1 MNNKVLVVGSLVA
14 VSALSWFASKA
25 YYDDKRDHEVESL
38 REVLKATERHIKVLR
53 EEINS
58 LKAKINEDETVEDT
72 KEDPDISTE
81 ETAETES
88 EDIPD
93 ERENISYRS
102 NGNYTDYSKYY
113 RPGVIKIPNI
123 RVGWETVNNDLKVP
137 YEEPGPITE
146 DTFYEGANEDDWNRQ
161 TFTFYAGDRVLLN
174 EHDIPV
180 EDPEELLGKEFWK
193 YIGEIDPEEKDLAWY
208 RNANVHLLAE
218 VIEYDAYFY
227 DNETQNPS
235 LEVDDE
241 VDTIDPAEL
250 EYPEEDDTDD
260 STYDEESEEVSTDTD
275 DDEESEE
282 VSTDT
287 DDDDGITI
295 N

>member
-25 YYDDKRDHEVESL
+25 YYDDKRNHEVESL
-38 REVLKATERHIKVLR
+38 REVLKTTERHIRALR

-58 LKAKINEDETVEDT
+58 LKSKLSEDKPVEET
-72 KEDPDISTE
+72 KEDPDIPTE

-88 EDIPD
+88 DDIPD

-102 NGNYTDYSKYY
+102 TGNYTDYSKYY
-113 RPGVIKIPNI
+113 KPGVIKIPNI
-123 RVGWETVNNDLKVP
+123 RVGWETVNNDIKVP

-146 DTFYEGANEDDWNRQ
+146 DEFYEGANEDDWIR
-161 TFTFYAGDRVLLN
+161 TTYSFYAGDRVLLN

-180 EDPEELLGKEFWK
+180 EQPEELLGKEFWK
-193 YIGEIDPEEKDLAWY
+193 YIGEIDPEEKKLAWY

-218 VIEYDAYFY
+218 VIEYDAYY
-227 DNETQNPS
+227 YNNETHNPS

-250 EYPEEDDTDD
+250 EYPNDDEDEDIV
-260 STYDEESEEVSTDTD
+260 ESEEVSA
-275 DDEESEE
+275 
-282 VSTDT
+282 DT

>member
-25 YYDDKRDHEVESL
+25 YYDDKRNHEVESL
-38 REVLKATERHIKVLR
+38 REVLKTTERHIHALR
-53 EEINS
+53 DEINS
-58 LKAKINEDETVEDT
+58 LKSKLSEDKTVEET
-72 KEDPDISTE
+72 KEDSDIPSE

-88 EDIPD
+88 DDIPD

-102 NGNYTDYSKYY
+102 TGNYTDYSKYY
-113 RPGVIKIPNI
+113 KPGVIKIPNI
-123 RVGWETVNNDLKVP
+123 RVGWETVNNDIKVP

-146 DTFYEGANEDDWNRQ
+146 DEFYEGANEDDWIR
-161 TFTFYAGDRVLLN
+161 TTYSFYAGDRVLLN

-180 EDPEELLGKEFWK
+180 EQPEELLGKEFWK
-193 YIGEIDPEEKDLAWY
+193 YIGEIDPEEKELAWY

-218 VIEYDAYFY
+218 VIEYDAYYY
-227 DNETQNPS
+227 DNETHNPS

-250 EYPEEDDTDD
+250 EYPNDDEDID
-260 STYDEESEEVSTDTD
+260 ESEEVSTGTD
-275 DDEESEE
+275 E
-282 VSTDT
+282 
-287 DDDDGITI
+287 DDGITI

>member
-25 YYDDKRDHEVESL
+25 YYDDKRNHEVEGL
-38 REVLKATERHIKVLR
+38 REVLKTTERHIHALH

-58 LKAKINEDETVEDT
+58 LKSKLSEDKPVEET
-72 KEDPDISTE
+72 KEDPDIPAE

-88 EDIPD
+88 DDIPD

-102 NGNYTDYSKYY
+102 TGNYTDYSKYY
-113 RPGVIKIPNI
+113 KPGVIKIPNI
-123 RVGWETVNNDLKVP
+123 RVGWETVNNDIKVP

-146 DTFYEGANEDDWNRQ
+146 DEFYEGANEDDWIR
-161 TFTFYAGDRVLLN
+161 TTYSFYAGDRVLLN

-180 EDPEELLGKEFWK
+180 EQPEELLGKEFWK
-193 YIGEIDPEEKDLAWY
+193 YIGEIDPEEKELAWY

-218 VIEYDAYFY
+218 VIEYDAYYY
-227 DNETQNPS
+227 DNETHNPS

-250 EYPEEDDTDD
+250 EYPEDDEDDID
-260 STYDEESEEVSTDTD
+260 
-275 DDEESEE
+275 ESEE

>member
-25 YYDDKRDHEVESL
+25 YYDDKRNHEVESL
-38 REVLKATERHIKVLR
+38 REVLKTTERHIRALR

-58 LKAKINEDETVEDT
+58 LKSKLSEDKSVEET
-72 KEDPDISTE
+72 KEDPDIPAE

-102 NGNYTDYSKYY
+102 TGNYTDYSKYY
-113 RPGVIKIPNI
+113 KPGVIKIPNI
-123 RVGWETVNNDLKVP
+123 RVGWETVNNDIKVP

-146 DTFYEGANEDDWNRQ
+146 DEFYEGANEDDWIR
-161 TFTFYAGDRVLLN
+161 TTYSFYAGDRVLLN

-180 EDPEELLGKEFWK
+180 EQPEELLGKEFWK
-193 YIGEIDPEEKDLAWY
+193 YIGEIDPEEKELAWY

-218 VIEYDAYFY
+218 VIEYDAYYY
-227 DNETQNPS
+227 DNETHNPS

-250 EYPEEDDTDD
+250 EYPE
-260 STYDEESEEVSTDTD
+260 D
-275 DDEESEE
+275 DDEDIDESEE

>member
-25 YYDDKRDHEVESL
+25 YYDDKRNHEVDSL

-81 ETAETES
+81 ETDETES

-180 EDPEELLGKEFWK
+180 EQPEELLGKEFWK
-193 YIGEIDPEEKDLAWY
+193 YIGEIDPEEKELGWF

-250 EYPEEDDTDD
+250 EYPEEDD
-260 STYDEESEEVSTDTD
+260 SDEDVVEEPEEVSTDTD
-275 DDEESEE
+275 DDE
-282 VSTDT
+282 
-287 DDDDGITI
+287 DDGITI

>member
-53 EEINS
+53 DEINS
-58 LKAKINEDETVEDT
+58 LKAKINEDKTVEDT

-81 ETAETES
+81 ETDEAES

-260 STYDEESEEVSTDTD
+260 SEYDEESEEVSADTD
-275 DDEESEE
+275 DDDE
-282 VSTDT
+282 
-287 DDDDGITI
+287 DDGITI

>member
-25 YYDDKRDHEVESL
+25 YYDDKRNHEVESL
-38 REVLKATERHIKVLR
+38 REVLKTTERHIHALR

-58 LKAKINEDETVEDT
+58 LKSKLSEDKTVEEI
-72 KEDPDISTE
+72 KEDPDIPTE

-88 EDIPD
+88 DDIPD

-102 NGNYTDYSKYY
+102 TGNYTDYSKYY
-113 RPGVIKIPNI
+113 KPGVIKIPNI
-123 RVGWETVNNDLKVP
+123 RVGWETVNNDIKVP

-146 DTFYEGANEDDWNRQ
+146 DEFYEGANEDDWIR
-161 TFTFYAGDRVLLN
+161 TTYSFYAGDRVLLN

-180 EDPEELLGKEFWK
+180 EQPEELLGKEFWK
-193 YIGEIDPEEKDLAWY
+193 YIGEIDPEEKELAWY

-218 VIEYDAYFY
+218 VIEYDAYYY
-227 DNETQNPS
+227 DNETHNPS

-250 EYPEEDDTDD
+250 EYPNDEEDVD
-260 STYDEESEEVSTDTD
+260 ESEEVSTDTD
-275 DDEESEE
+275 DE
-282 VSTDT
+282 
-287 DDDDGITI
+287 DDGITI

>member
-25 YYDDKRDHEVESL
+25 YYDDKRNHEVESL
-38 REVLKATERHIKVLR
+38 REVLKTTERHIHALR

-58 LKAKINEDETVEDT
+58 LKSKLSEDKPIEET
-72 KEDPDISTE
+72 KEDPDIPAE
-81 ETAETES
+81 EIAETES
-88 EDIPD
+88 DDIPD

-102 NGNYTDYSKYY
+102 TGNYTDYSKYY
-113 RPGVIKIPNI
+113 KPGVIKIPNI
-123 RVGWETVNNDLKVP
+123 RVGWETVNNDIKVP

-146 DTFYEGANEDDWNRQ
+146 DEFYEGANENDWIR
-161 TFTFYAGDRVLLN
+161 TTYSFYAGDRVLLN

-180 EDPEELLGKEFWK
+180 EQPEELLGKEFWK
-193 YIGEIDPEEKDLAWY
+193 YIGEIDPEEKELAWF
-208 RNANVHLLAE
+208 RNSNVHMLAE
-218 VIEYDAYFY
+218 VIEYDAYYY
-227 DNETQNPS
+227 DNETHNPS

-250 EYPEEDDTDD
+250 EYPEDDEDDID
-260 STYDEESEEVSTDTD
+260 ESEEVSTDTD
-275 DDEESEE
+275 DE
-282 VSTDT
+282 
-287 DDDDGITI
+287 DDGITI

>member
-25 YYDDKRDHEVESL
+25 YYDDKRNHEVESL
-38 REVLKATERHIKVLR
+38 REVLKTTERHIHALR
-53 EEINS
+53 DEINS
-58 LKAKINEDETVEDT
+58 LKSKLSEDKPVEET
-72 KEDPDISTE
+72 KEDSDIPTE

-102 NGNYTDYSKYY
+102 TGNYTDYSKYY
-113 RPGVIKIPNI
+113 KPGVIKIPNI
-123 RVGWETVNNDLKVP
+123 RVGWETVNNDIKVP

-146 DTFYEGANEDDWNRQ
+146 DEFYEGANEDDWIR
-161 TFTFYAGDRVLLN
+161 TTYSFYAGDRVLLN

-180 EDPEELLGKEFWK
+180 EQPEELLGKEFWK
-193 YIGEIDPEEKDLAWY
+193 YIGEIDPEEKELAWY

-218 VIEYDAYFY
+218 VIEYDAYYY
-227 DNETQNPS
+227 DNETHNPS

-250 EYPEEDDTDD
+250 EYPNDEEDVD
-260 STYDEESEEVSTDTD
+260 
-275 DDEESEE
+275 ESEE

>member
-25 YYDDKRDHEVESL
+25 YYDDKRNHEVESL
-38 REVLKATERHIKVLR
+38 REVLKTTERHIRALR

-58 LKAKINEDETVEDT
+58 LKSKLSEDKPVEET
-72 KEDPDISTE
+72 KEDSDIPAE

-88 EDIPD
+88 DDIPD

-102 NGNYTDYSKYY
+102 TGNYTDYSKYY
-113 RPGVIKIPNI
+113 KPGVIKIPNI
-123 RVGWETVNNDLKVP
+123 RVGWETVNNDIKVP

-146 DTFYEGANEDDWNRQ
+146 DEFYEGANEDDWIR
-161 TFTFYAGDRVLLN
+161 TTYSFYAGDRVLLN

-180 EDPEELLGKEFWK
+180 EQPEELLGKEFWK
-193 YIGEIDPEEKDLAWY
+193 YIGEIDPEEKELAWY

-218 VIEYDAYFY
+218 VIEYDAYYY
-227 DNETQNPS
+227 DNETHNPS

-250 EYPEEDDTDD
+250 EYPEDDEDDID
-260 STYDEESEEVSTDTD
+260 ESEEVSTDTD
-275 DDEESEE
+275 DE
-282 VSTDT
+282 
-287 DDDDGITI
+287 DDGITI

>member
-1 MNNKVLVVGSLVA
+1 MNNKVLVIGSLVA

-25 YYDDKRDHEVESL
+25 YYDDKRNHEVESL
-38 REVLKATERHIKVLR
+38 RGVLKTTERHIRALR

-58 LKAKINEDETVEDT
+58 LKSKLSEDKPVEET
-72 KEDPDISTE
+72 KEDPDIPTE

-88 EDIPD
+88 DDIPD

-102 NGNYTDYSKYY
+102 TGNYTDYSKYY
-113 RPGVIKIPNI
+113 KPGVIKIPNI
-123 RVGWETVNNDLKVP
+123 RVGWETVNNDIKVP

-146 DTFYEGANEDDWNRQ
+146 DEFYEGANEDDWIR
-161 TFTFYAGDRVLLN
+161 TTYSFYAGDRVLLN

-180 EDPEELLGKEFWK
+180 EQPEELLGKEFWK
-193 YIGEIDPEEKDLAWY
+193 YIGEIDPEEKELAWF
-208 RNANVHLLAE
+208 RNSNVHMLAE
-218 VIEYDAYFY
+218 VIEYDAYY
-227 DNETQNPS
+227 YNNETHNPS

-250 EYPEEDDTDD
+250 EYPEDDEDDID
-260 STYDEESEEVSTDTD
+260 
-275 DDEESEE
+275 ESEE

>member
-25 YYDDKRDHEVESL
+25 YYDDKRNHEVESL
-38 REVLKATERHIKVLR
+38 REVLKTTERHIRALR

-58 LKAKINEDETVEDT
+58 LKSKLSEDKPVEET
-72 KEDPDISTE
+72 KEDPDIPTE

-88 EDIPD
+88 DDIPD

-102 NGNYTDYSKYY
+102 TGNYTDYSKYY
-113 RPGVIKIPNI
+113 KPGVIKIPNI
-123 RVGWETVNNDLKVP
+123 RVGWETVNNDIKVP

-146 DTFYEGANEDDWNRQ
+146 DEFYEGANEDDWIR
-161 TFTFYAGDRVLLN
+161 TTYSFYAGDRVLLN

-180 EDPEELLGKEFWK
+180 EQPEELLGKEFWK
-193 YIGEIDPEEKDLAWY
+193 YIGEIDPEEKELAWY

-218 VIEYDAYFY
+218 VIEYDAYYY
-227 DNETQNPS
+227 DNETHNPS

-250 EYPEEDDTDD
+250 EYPNDDEDEDIV
-260 STYDEESEEVSTDTD
+260 ESEEVSA
-275 DDEESEE
+275 
-282 VSTDT
+282 DT

>member
-25 YYDDKRDHEVESL
+25 YYDDKRNHEVESL
-38 REVLKATERHIKVLR
+38 REVLKTTERHIHALR

-58 LKAKINEDETVEDT
+58 LKSKLSEDKPVEET
-72 KEDPDISTE
+72 KEDPDIPTE

-102 NGNYTDYSKYY
+102 TGNYTDYSKYY
-113 RPGVIKIPNI
+113 KPGVIKIPNI
-123 RVGWETVNNDLKVP
+123 RVGWETVNNDIKVP

-146 DTFYEGANEDDWNRQ
+146 DEFYESANEDDWIR
-161 TFTFYAGDRVLLN
+161 TTYSFYAGDRVLLN

-180 EDPEELLGKEFWK
+180 EQPEELLGKEFWK
-193 YIGEIDPEEKDLAWY
+193 YIGEIDPEEKKLAWY

-218 VIEYDAYFY
+218 VIEYDAYYY
-227 DNETQNPS
+227 DNETHNPS

-241 VDTIDPAEL
+241 VDSIDPAEL
-250 EYPEEDDTDD
+250 EYPEDDEDDID
-260 STYDEESEEVSTDTD
+260 ESEEVSDDTD
-275 DDEESEE
+275 DDE
-282 VSTDT
+282 
-287 DDDDGITI
+287 DDGITI

>member
-25 YYDDKRDHEVESL
+25 YYDDKRNHEVESL
-38 REVLKATERHIKVLR
+38 REVLKTTERHIHALR

-58 LKAKINEDETVEDT
+58 LKSKLSEDKHVEET
-72 KEDPDISTE
+72 KEDPDIPTE
-81 ETAETES
+81 EAAETES

-102 NGNYTDYSKYY
+102 TGNYTDYSKYY
-113 RPGVIKIPNI
+113 KPGVIKIPNI
-123 RVGWETVNNDLKVP
+123 RVGWETVNNDIKVP

-146 DTFYEGANEDDWNRQ
+146 DEFYEGANEDDWIR
-161 TFTFYAGDRVLLN
+161 TTYSFYAGDRVLLN

-180 EDPEELLGKEFWK
+180 EQPEELLGKEFWK
-193 YIGEIDPEEKDLAWY
+193 YIGEIDPEEKELAWY

-218 VIEYDAYFY
+218 VIEYDAYYY
-227 DNETQNPS
+227 DNETHNPS

-250 EYPEEDDTDD
+250 EYPNDEEDVD
-260 STYDEESEEVSTDTD
+260 
-275 DDEESEE
+275 ESEE

>member
-25 YYDDKRDHEVESL
+25 YYDDKRNHEVESL
-38 REVLKATERHIKVLR
+38 REVLKTTERHIHALR

-58 LKAKINEDETVEDT
+58 LKAKLSEDKPVEET
-72 KEDPDISTE
+72 KEDPDIPTE
-81 ETAETES
+81 EAAETES

-102 NGNYTDYSKYY
+102 TGNYTDYSKYY
-113 RPGVIKIPNI
+113 KPGVIKIPNI
-123 RVGWETVNNDLKVP
+123 RVGWETVNNDIKVP

-146 DTFYEGANEDDWNRQ
+146 DEFYEGANKDDWIR
-161 TFTFYAGDRVLLN
+161 TTYSFYAGDRVLLN

-180 EDPEELLGKEFWK
+180 EQPEELLGKEFWK
-193 YIGEIDPEEKDLAWY
+193 YIGEIDPEEKELAWY

-218 VIEYDAYFY
+218 VIEYDAYYY
-227 DNETQNPS
+227 DNETHNPS

-250 EYPEEDDTDD
+250 EYPEDDEDIV
-260 STYDEESEEVSTDTD
+260 ESEEVSADTD
-275 DDEESEE
+275 DDE
-282 VSTDT
+282 
-287 DDDDGITI
+287 DDGITI